1 MIKIHLHTLNYIW
14 YVFKGEYN
22 TWFGINHTWYGI
34 NHTWYGINHT
44 ILLISHLMHA
54 WTENKDVG
62 RQLTPFI
69 QTFNKSLIET
79 VSINLNQQK

>member
-1 MIKIHLHTLNYIW
+1 MIKIHLYTLNYIW
-14 YVFKGEYN
+14 YVFKGEY
-22 TWFGINHTWYGI
+22 TTWYGI

-44 ILLISHLMHA
+44 ILLISHPMHA
-54 WTENKDVG
+54 WTEDKDVG